1 MLKDMGYIIDVKHIN
16 EFENDVKNHSKDR
29 IGKNSL

>member
-16 EFENDVKNHSKDR
+16 EFENDDYKNSKDR